1 MTNEEK
7 IYLDDLITK
16 ALTIDTDE
24 IRENIDV
31 ENIVFDIELA
41 AYLIEPSSKDYSDK
55 NLCASYEI
63 ALPVCTDEQNE
74 KYEAFACYAEL
85 REKLGDKMNRA

>member
-1 MTNEEK
+1 MPM
-7 IYLDDLITK
+7 
-16 ALTIDTDE
+16 
-24 IRENIDV
+24 RGNIDV

-63 ALPVCTDEQNE
+63 T
-74 KYEAFACYAEL
+74 YA
-85 REKLGDKMNRA
+85 RY